1 MDPKVTNALNEKL
14 PDAGTVER
22 VAQTAH
28 EAIDRVAAKAAPAV
42 EKWRTSATGAADTL
56 QSKADRFVEME
67 DHWIETTRE
76 YVRENPLTALGIAV
90 VAGLVLSRLSSSR

>member
-1 MDPKVTNALNEKL
+1 MDPKVTQTLNEKL

-42 EKWRTSATGAADTL
+42 EKWRASAAGAADTL
-56 QSKADRFVEME
+56 QGKADRFVEME
-67 DHWIETTRE
+67 DRWIESTRA

-90 VAGLVLSRLSSSR
+90 VAGLVLSRLTSSR

>member
-1 MDPKVTNALNEKL
+1 MESKAFNALNEKL

-22 VAQTAH
+22 VAQSAH
-28 EAIDRVAAKAAPAV
+28 EAIDRMAAKAAPAV
-42 EKWRTSATGAADTL
+42 ERWRTQASGAADTL

-67 DHWIETTRE
+67 DHWVESTRN

-90 VAGLVLSRLSSSR
+90 VAGVVLSRLSSR